1 MTSKRTR
8 ASHDLLNSA
17 RTKPSGLLVL
27 TVVLRDLAARISA
40 MPACLVPLR
49 TNVAVAFWS
58 GDENLLIEAGTS
70 LPATTWIEDHVRRSA
85 SHP

>member
-8 ASHDLLNSA
+8 AIHDLLNSA
-17 RTKPSGLLVL
+17 RNKPFWPLVL
-27 TVVLRDLAARISA
+27 VLRDLAARILA

-49 TNVAVAFWS
+49 KNVAVAFWNR
-58 GDENLLIEAGTS
+58 DEKFLIEAGTFM
-70 LPATTWIEDHVRRSA
+70 PATTWIEDHVRRSA